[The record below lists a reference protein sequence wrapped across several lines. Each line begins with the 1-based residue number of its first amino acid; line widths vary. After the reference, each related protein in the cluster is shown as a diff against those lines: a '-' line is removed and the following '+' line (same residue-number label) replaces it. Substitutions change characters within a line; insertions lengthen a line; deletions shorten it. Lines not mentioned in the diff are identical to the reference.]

1 MINLPI
7 PPQAQHLLNTLTP
20 TKSGTENFKIGQQID
35 ASIVQ
40 VSQDNKNIQLSIE
53 NKKIAA
59 FLKNEPPENKQQA
72 LPLQSGQTVKL
83 VVIKLQPQPEVKVLV
98 PEQLLQSSK
107 TNNTSVSAGIIRN
120 APTLVL
126 QTNLNTSQTEAA
138 KTSIPRTGPR
148 IAEHILQTPKNTA
161 HSALLSK
168 LKPQQLLSATVINSN
183 AKSLK
188 LRLLIPSSSLSS
200 NTNIPQKSTSEPA
213 VHQNTK
219 TPSFLAPNSVVPQ
232 SEPLTKAAVMQN
244 TIEILKTQSFI
255 TPKSAPAL
263 STATQNTVASSN
275 AIETTKNTTPA
286 IPKSLIT
293 INFPIS
299 KSTPLPALSPLQALT
314 LQVIKTGPQ
323 VQLQILPQQSPEQT
337 ITTSIKGHLP
347 KEIAAPELLNQLIRA
362 FPQIASNEKVSETLK
377 RLAQEILR
385 DLPKPQQL
393 TEGRQLKKSLDN
405 SGLYLE
411 AKLAQANP
419 KAELTLNNDFKAVL
433 LKFVQALQHE
443 SQVEKNNLASDDQ
456 LKNLLKDLQ
465 SKSEG
470 ALARL
475 VLNQLKSLPQEDQN
489 KQVWVM
495 DLPFTEKK
503 QTTSVRIEIEKNH
516 KKTQQTEQ
524 KTWSAT
530 ITLSPPNL
538 DTLHCKVSYFDD
550 AVHTNFW
557 SEDAKTTKLI
567 QDNLNYLTTRFE
579 AEGLTPGNMNAAQQT
594 SNKTQAPSTLDKPTL
609 FDDNA

>member
-20 TKSGTENFKIGQQID
+20 TKSGTENLKIGQQID

-40 VSQDNKNIQLSIE
+40 VSQDKKNIQLSIE

-59 FLKNEPPENKQQA
+59 FLKNEPPESKQQA
-72 LPLQSGQTVKL
+72 LPLQSGQAVKL
-83 VVIKLQPQPEVKVLV
+83 VIIKLQPQPEVKVLV

-107 TNNTSVSAGIIRN
+107 TNNTSVPADIKRN

-126 QTNLNTSQTEAA
+126 QTNLNASQTEAA
-138 KTSIPRTGPR
+138 KTNILPTDPR
-148 IAEHILQTPKNTA
+148 IAVHILQSPKNTT
-161 HSALLSK
+161 HSALLST
-168 LKPQQLLSATVINSN
+168 LKPQQLLSATVIDSD

-200 NTNIPQKSTSEPA
+200 DTDKSTKTQRFLEP
-213 VHQNTK
+213 K
-219 TPSFLAPNSVVPQ
+219 SVVLQ
-232 SEPLTKAAVMQN
+232 SEPPAKATVMQN
-244 TIEILKTQSFI
+244 TIETLKTQSFI
-255 TPKSAPAL
+255 TPKSAPVL
-263 STATQNTVASSN
+263 STATQNTVAPSSVT
-275 AIETTKNTTPA
+275 ETTKNTTPV
-286 IPKSLIT
+286 IPKTLIN
-293 INFPIS
+293 IDFPIS
-299 KSTPLPALSPLQALT
+299 KSTPLPALSLQQALT

-337 ITTSIKGHLP
+337 ITTAIKDHLP
-347 KEIAAPELLNQLIRA
+347 KEVAAPELLNQLIRA

-385 DLPKPQQL
+385 DLPKQQQL
-393 TEGRQLKKSLDN
+393 TESTQLKKSLDN

-411 AKLAQANP
+411 AKLAHTKQ
-419 KAELTLNNDFKAVL
+419 KTELTLNSDFKAVL
-433 LKFVQALQHE
+433 LKFIQALQHE
-443 SQVEKNNLASDDQ
+443 SQVDKNNLASDDQ

-465 SKSEG
+465 NKSEG

-475 VLNQLKSLPQEDQN
+475 MLNQLKSLPQEDQN
-489 KQVWVM
+489 KQVWIM

-503 QTTSVRIEIEKNH
+503 QTTSIKIEIEKNH
-516 KKTQQTEQ
+516 KKSQQTEQ
-524 KTWSAT
+524 KNWSAT
-530 ITLSPPNL
+530 ITLSPPHL
-538 DTLHCKVSYFDD
+538 DTLHCKISYFDN

-567 QDNLNYLTTRFE
+567 QDNLGYLTTRFE

-594 SNKTQAPSTLDKPTL
+594 SSKSQAPSNLDKPAL
-609 FDDNA
+609 FDNNA

>member
-20 TKSGTENFKIGQQID
+20 TKSGTENLKIGQQID
-35 ASIVQ
+35 ANIVQ
-40 VSQDNKNIQLSIE
+40 VSQDKKNIQLSIE

-59 FLKNEPPENKQQA
+59 FLKNEPPESKQQA
-72 LPLQSGQTVKL
+72 LPLQSGQAVKL

-107 TNNTSVSAGIIRN
+107 TNNTSVPADINRN

-126 QTNLNTSQTEAA
+126 QTNLNASQTEAA
-138 KTSIPRTGPR
+138 KTNIPRTDLR
-148 IAEHILQTPKNTA
+148 IAVHILQSPKNTT
-161 HSALLSK
+161 HSAILST
-168 LKPQQLLSATVINSN
+168 LKPQQLLSATVIDSN
-183 AKSLK
+183 TKSLK

-200 NTNIPQKSTSEPA
+200 DTDKSTKTQRFLEPKSA
-213 VHQNTK
+213 V
-219 TPSFLAPNSVVPQ
+219 LQ
-232 SEPLTKAAVMQN
+232 SEPPTKATIMQN
-244 TIEILKTQSFI
+244 TIEPLKTHSFI
-255 TPKSAPAL
+255 TPKPAPAL
-263 STATQNTVASSN
+263 STATQNTLASSST
-275 AIETTKNTTPA
+275 IETTKNTTPA
-286 IPKSLIT
+286 IPKTLIN
-293 INFPIS
+293 IDFPIS
-299 KSTPLPALSPLQALT
+299 KSTPLPALSFQQALT
-314 LQVIKTGPQ
+314 LQVIKTEPQ

-337 ITTSIKGHLP
+337 ITTAIKNHLP

-362 FPQIASNEKVSETLK
+362 FPQIASNEKISETLK

-393 TEGRQLKKSLDN
+393 TEGTQLKKSLDN

-411 AKLAQANP
+411 AKLAHTKQKTELTFNSDF
-419 KAELTLNNDFKAVL
+419 KAEL
-433 LKFVQALQHE
+433 LKFAQALQHE
-443 SQVEKNNLASDDQ
+443 SQVDKNNLASDDQ

-465 SKSEG
+465 NKSEG

-475 VLNQLKSLPQEDQN
+475 MLNQLKSLPQEDQN
-489 KQVWVM
+489 KQVWVI

-503 QTTSVRIEIEKNH
+503 QATAVRIEIEKNH

-524 KTWSAT
+524 KNWSAT
-530 ITLSPPNL
+530 ITLSPPHL

-567 QDNLNYLTTRFE
+567 QDNLGYLTTRFE
-579 AEGLTPGNMNAAQQT
+579 EEGLTPGNMNAAQQT
-594 SNKTQAPSTLDKPTL
+594 SSKSQAPSNLDKPAL

>member
-20 TKSGTENFKIGQQID
+20 TKSGTENLKIGQQID

-40 VSQDNKNIQLSIE
+40 VSQDKKNIQLSIE

-59 FLKNEPPENKQQA
+59 FLKNNTPESKQQTT
-72 LPLQSGQTVKL
+72 LLQSGQAVKL

-107 TNNTSVSAGIIRN
+107 TNNASVPADIKRN

-126 QTNLNTSQTEAA
+126 QTNLNASQTKAA
-138 KTSIPRTGPR
+138 KTNIPRTDPR
-148 IAEHILQTPKNTA
+148 IAVHILQSPKNTT
-161 HSALLSK
+161 HSALLST
-168 LKPQQLLSATVINSN
+168 LKPQQLLSATVIDSN

-200 NTNIPQKSTSEPA
+200 DTDKSTKTQRFLEP
-213 VHQNTK
+213 K
-219 TPSFLAPNSVVPQ
+219 SVVLQ
-232 SEPLTKAAVMQN
+232 SEPPAKATIMQN
-244 TIEILKTQSFI
+244 TIETLKTQSFI
-255 TPKSAPAL
+255 TPKSAHVL
-263 STATQNTVASSN
+263 STATQNIVASSS

-286 IPKSLIT
+286 IPKALIT
-293 INFPIS
+293 IDFPIS
-299 KSTPLPALSPLQALT
+299 KSTPLPALSLQQTLT

-323 VQLQILPQQSPEQT
+323 VQFQILPQQSPEQT
-337 ITTSIKGHLP
+337 ITTAIKDHLP

-393 TEGRQLKKSLDN
+393 TEGTQLKKSLDN

-411 AKLAQANP
+411 AKLAHTKQ
-419 KAELTLNNDFKAVL
+419 KTGLTLNSDFKAVL

-443 SQVEKNNLASDDQ
+443 SQVDKNNLASDDQ

-465 SKSEG
+465 NKSEG

-475 VLNQLKSLPQEDQN
+475 ALNQLKSLPQEDQN

-503 QTTSVRIEIEKNH
+503 QATAVRIEIEKNH
-516 KKTQQTEQ
+516 KKSQQTEQ
-524 KTWSAT
+524 KNWSAT
-530 ITLSPPNL
+530 ITLSPPHL
-538 DTLHCKVSYFDD
+538 DTLHCKISYFDN

-567 QDNLNYLTTRFE
+567 QDNLGYLTTRFE

-594 SNKTQAPSTLDKPTL
+594 SSKFQAPSILDKPTL

>member
-20 TKSGTENFKIGQQID
+20 TKSGTENLKIGQQID

-40 VSQDNKNIQLSIE
+40 VSQDKKNIQLSIE

-59 FLKNEPPENKQQA
+59 FLKNEPPESKQQA
-72 LPLQSGQTVKL
+72 LPLQSGQAVKL
-83 VVIKLQPQPEVKVLV
+83 VIIKLQPQPEVKVLV

-107 TNNTSVSAGIIRN
+107 TNNTSVPADIKRN

-126 QTNLNTSQTEAA
+126 QTNLNASQTEAA
-138 KTSIPRTGPR
+138 KTNILPTDPR
-148 IAEHILQTPKNTA
+148 IAVHILQSPKNTT
-161 HSALLSK
+161 HSALLST
-168 LKPQQLLSATVINSN
+168 LKPQQLLSATVIDSD

-200 NTNIPQKSTSEPA
+200 DTDKSTKTQRFLEP
-213 VHQNTK
+213 K
-219 TPSFLAPNSVVPQ
+219 SVVLQ
-232 SEPLTKAAVMQN
+232 SEPPAKATVMQN
-244 TIEILKTQSFI
+244 TIETLKTQSFI
-255 TPKSAPAL
+255 TPKSAPVL
-263 STATQNTVASSN
+263 STATQNTVAPSSVT
-275 AIETTKNTTPA
+275 ETTKNTTPV
-286 IPKSLIT
+286 IPKTLIN
-293 INFPIS
+293 IDFPIS
-299 KSTPLPALSPLQALT
+299 KSTPLPALSLQQALT

-337 ITTSIKGHLP
+337 ITTAIKDHLP
-347 KEIAAPELLNQLIRA
+347 KEVAAPELLNQLIRA

-385 DLPKPQQL
+385 DLPKQQQL
-393 TEGRQLKKSLDN
+393 TESTQLKKSLDN

-411 AKLAQANP
+411 AKLAHTKQ
-419 KAELTLNNDFKAVL
+419 KTELTLNSDFKAVL
-433 LKFVQALQHE
+433 LKFIQALQHE
-443 SQVEKNNLASDDQ
+443 SQVDKNNLASDDQ

-465 SKSEG
+465 NKSEG

-475 VLNQLKSLPQEDQN
+475 MLNQLKSLPQEDQN
-489 KQVWVM
+489 KQVWIM

-503 QTTSVRIEIEKNH
+503 QTTSIKIEIEKNH
-516 KKTQQTEQ
+516 KKSQQTEQ
-524 KTWSAT
+524 KNWSAT
-530 ITLSPPNL
+530 ITLSPPHL
-538 DTLHCKVSYFDD
+538 DTLHCKISYFDN

-567 QDNLNYLTTRFE
+567 QDNLGYLTTRFE

-594 SNKTQAPSTLDKPTL
+594 SSKSQAPSNLDKPAL

>member
-20 TKSGTENFKIGQQID
+20 TKSGTENLKIGQQID
-35 ASIVQ
+35 ASIVR
-40 VSQDNKNIQLSIE
+40 VSQDKKNIQLSIE

-59 FLKNEPPENKQQA
+59 FLKNEPPESKQQA
-72 LPLQSGQTVKL
+72 LPLQSGQAVKL

-107 TNNTSVSAGIIRN
+107 TNNTSVPADIKRN

-126 QTNLNTSQTEAA
+126 QTNLNASQTEAA

-161 HSALLSK
+161 HSALLST

-200 NTNIPQKSTSEPA
+200 NTNIPQKNASEPA

-219 TPSFLAPNSVVPQ
+219 TPSFLAPKSVVPQ
-232 SEPLTKAAVMQN
+232 SAPLTKATAMQN

-255 TPKSAPAL
+255 TSKSAPAL
-263 STATQNTVASSN
+263 STATQNTVASSS

-286 IPKSLIT
+286 IPKTLIN
-293 INFPIS
+293 IDFPIS
-299 KSTPLPALSPLQALT
+299 KSTPLPALSFQQALT
-314 LQVIKTGPQ
+314 LQVIKTEPQ

-337 ITTSIKGHLP
+337 ITTAIKDHLP

-393 TEGRQLKKSLDN
+393 TEGTQLKKSLDN

-411 AKLAQANP
+411 AKLAHTKQ
-419 KAELTLNNDFKAVL
+419 KTELTFNSDFKAVL

-443 SQVEKNNLASDDQ
+443 SQIEKNNLASDDQ

-524 KTWSAT
+524 KNWSAT
-530 ITLSPPNL
+530 ITLSPPHL

-567 QDNLNYLTTRFE
+567 QDNLGYLTTRFE
-579 AEGLTPGNMNAAQQT
+579 EEGLTPGNMNAAQQT
-594 SNKTQAPSTLDKPTL
+594 SSKSQAPSNLDKPAL